1 MAVIDHLANGRFFAG
16 FARGYQKRWTSIL
29 GQHDDVQAT
38 MSDGSAADSPAAARR
53 ILAAQDEEFYRN
65 IYGSFFP
72 FLIAGATDM
81 VDRIVETGLFP
92 CGTVDEQVAYWQAI
106 LDKVPC
112 EYLCLIWHYAQ
123 APKQSVID
131 ELDLF
136 MTKVLPRLKVPD
148 FPDFDITPAQPLA
161 AE

>member
-1 MAVIDHLANGRFFAG
+1 MSSTAAGTAAPGSRESASASCAGR
-16 FARGYQKRWTSIL
+16 I
-29 GQHDDVQAT
+29 
-38 MSDGSAADSPAAARR
+38 SPTARR
-53 ILAAQDEEFYRN
+53 ILAEQDEEFYRN

-72 FLIAGATDM
+72 FFVSGTTDM
-81 VDRIVETGLFP
+81 VERIVQTGLFP
-92 CGTVDEQVAYWQAI
+92 CGTVDEQVAYWQDI

-131 ELDLF
+131 EIELF
-136 MTKVLPRLKVPD
+136 MTKVLPRLDVPD
-148 FPDFDITPAQPLA
+148 FPDFEIATAAPLA